1 MSARLFA
8 AGILVVLGLWGASV
22 PAQSLSQREKKD
34 MVRSLLRSLETRDAK
49 PFGFISPQKYVDHD
63 PRVED
68 GPEGFKRFV
77 AGLPAD
83 TRVNTVRIFADG
95 DYVVAHSEFTLP
107 SDPQIRFDI
116 FRFDNGQ
123 IVEHWDNIEAKCPRA
138 NGSGRTQIDGP
149 TEITNLDETAANK
162 ALAREYFEVVVVGGN
177 RDQASKYRDQY
188 HQHNCYGED
197 NKSGFQTQRGPFA
210 KPSFVYKVQKVH
222 RVLGEGSFVL
232 VVNEGLF
239 DNTPTSF
246 YDFYRIVGGKMV
258 EHWDVLETL
267 VSEEQWKNPNGKF

>member
-1 MSARLFA
+1 VNAPLLA
-8 AGILVVLGLWGASV
+8 KGTLVVLGLWGASLS
-22 PAQSLSQREKKD
+22 AQTLSEQEKKD
-34 MVRSLLRSLETRDAK
+34 VVRALLRSLETRDSA
-49 PFGFISPQKYVDHD
+49 PVGFINRHKFIQHD

-68 GPEGFKRFV
+68 GLGGYKRFV

-83 TRVNTVRIFADG
+83 TKVNTVRIFADG

-107 SDPQIRFDI
+107 SGPQIGFDI
-116 FRFDNGQ
+116 FRFENGR
-123 IVEHWDNIEAKCPRA
+123 IVEHWNNIEAKCPRP

-149 TEITNLDETAANK
+149 AEVVDLDKTEANK
-162 ALAREYFEVVVVGGN
+162 ALAREYFEVVVIGGN
-177 RDQASKYRDQY
+177 RDRASQYRGEY
-188 HQHNCYGED
+188 HQHSCYGED

-210 KPSFVYKVQKVH
+210 KPGFVYRVQKVH
-222 RVLGEGSFVL
+222 RVLGEGSSVL

-267 VSEEQWKNPNGKF
+267 VSTEQWKNPNGKF